1 MADRSSSSP
10 GSTTDSAGSPVPSPA
25 RRPLLQ
31 ALAAIA
37 PDANTRPFWE
47 ACNRRELRVQRCT
60 RCGRFRHPPLPG
72 CPRCGSPE
80 SEWPQLSG
88 RGRVFSFTIAH
99 HAAMPPL
106 AADVPYNVIVVELDD
121 APGARLISNL
131 LGAEPAALRIGMAVE
146 IAWDEVADGVVLP
159 RFRPASPS

>member
-1 MADRSSSSP
+1 MAGTS
-10 GSTTDSAGSPVPSPA
+10 SAGDSTRGSA
-25 RRPLLQ
+25 AADTGSAERRPLL
-31 ALAAIA
+31 AGLAAIA

-47 ACNRRELRVQRCT
+47 ACRRRELRVQRCSQ
-60 RCGRFRHPPLPG
+60 CGRFRHPPLPG

-80 SEWPQLSG
+80 SDWPTLSG

-131 LGAEPAALRIGMAVE
+131 LGAEPAMLRIGMAVE
-146 IAWDEVADGVVLP
+146 IAWDEVGEGLVLP
-159 RFRPASPS
+159 RFRPASRS